1 MKHETLIDSSFALGG
16 FTSGKHGIWTRNEP
30 ADPPTEDY
38 TALGEMLGIPLTRIV
53 RPYQANGSKAAIV
66 GAGHGG
72 SGVIRGN
79 DLTRTDALVTA
90 QKGLVLSII
99 AADCAPVYLTE
110 PEAGIIGLLHC
121 GRQSADGDLIRN
133 AVGLMKELGA
143 APGRIKMTIG
153 PHICR
158 SCYEVGE
165 DVKSGFTA
173 AFSSYELGEIF
184 SAGEGRLFLDM
195 GAAITIKA
203 VREGILRENIISSGD
218 CTCHGNGYYSYRRGD
233 RGTQD
238 LAYLMM
244 KQT

>member
-1 MKHETLIDSSFALGG
+1 MKHETLIDNSFALGG
-16 FTSGKHGIWTRNEP
+16 FTSGEHGIWTRNEP
-30 ADPPTEDY
+30 DDPPTEDY
-38 TALGEMLGIPLTRIV
+38 TSLGEMLGVPLTRIV

-66 GAGHGG
+66 GNGHGG

-110 PEAGIIGLLHC
+110 PEAGVIGLLHC
-121 GRQSADGDLIRN
+121 GRQSAAGDLLHN
-133 AVGLMKELGA
+133 AIGLMKELGA
-143 APGRIKMTIG
+143 APGHIKMTIG

-158 SCYEVGE
+158 RCYEVGE
-165 DVKSGFTA
+165 EVRCEYTV
-173 AFSSYELGEIF
+173 AFSASELGEIF
-184 SAGEGRLFLDM
+184 RVSEGRLYLDM
-195 GAAITIKA
+195 SAAITIKA
-203 VREGILRENIISSGD
+203 EREGILPGNIVSSGD
-218 CTCHGNGYYSYRRGD
+218 CTCHGSGYYSYRRGD

-238 LAYLMM
+238 LAYLIM